1 MKHILRQLN
10 VAGMMTLILMVV
22 GIGACRADS
31 QVDFDGTLI
40 EDPCTLAVGTQGS
53 VQTVDFGTVINKYLY
68 ANTRSPVQTFTILLQ
83 DCDTSLGKTV
93 SFIFHGTEDA
103 AQPGLLALDPTSGAQ
118 GIAIGLASADG
129 TPLSIN
135 EESGTST
142 LNDGDTQIS
151 FQAYVQASQAAIVNN
166 AIVVG
171 EFSATATFEMVYE

>member
-1 MKHILRQLN
+1 MENILSKFSL
-10 VAGMMTLILMVV
+10 VGMMPLFFMVV

-53 VQTVDFGTVINKYLY
+53 EQTVDFGTVINKYLY
-68 ANTRSPVQTFTILLQ
+68 ANTRSPAQTFTIMLQ

-93 SFIFHGTEDA
+93 SFIFHGTEDI

-118 GIAIGLASADG
+118 GVAIGLASADG
-129 TPLSIN
+129 TPLPLN
-135 EESGTST
+135 EDSGKST

-151 FQAYVQASQAAIVNN
+151 FQAYVQASPTAILNN

-171 EFSATATFEMVYE
+171 EFSATATFEMIYE

>member
-1 MKHILRQLN
+1 MLM
-10 VAGMMTLILMVV
+10 GM
-22 GIGACRADS
+22 GACRADS

-53 VQTVDFGTVINKYLY
+53 EQTVDFGTVINKYLY

-93 SFIFHGTEDA
+93 SFIFHGTEDTV
-103 AQPGLLALDPTSGAQ
+103 QPGLLALDPTSGAQ
-118 GIAIGLASADG
+118 GVAIGLASADG
-129 TPLSIN
+129 TPLPLN
-135 EESGTST
+135 EASGTST

-151 FQAYVQASQAAIVNN
+151 FQTYVQASPTAILNN